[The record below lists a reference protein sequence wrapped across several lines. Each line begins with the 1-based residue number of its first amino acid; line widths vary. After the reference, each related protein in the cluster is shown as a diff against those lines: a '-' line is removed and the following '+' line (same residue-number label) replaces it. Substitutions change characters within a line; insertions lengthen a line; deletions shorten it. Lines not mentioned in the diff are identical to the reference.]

1 MIDPISIS
9 LAFSAAQSAISGIKQ
24 AIAMGK
30 DVNSIIGQV
39 GHFFESAD
47 QVHMASIQ
55 AKHSSMGKSDAQL
68 GRQAL
73 EFAMHSNQLREDE
86 RALKD
91 MIYWQL
97 GKPQIWEEM
106 VKERA
111 RLLKEKR
118 EGEAALAKAKQAHKE
133 KMAKYFMLALYV
145 LAGGLVIGAF
155 IMLGVQFYSMAEQQ
169 KEFEAAQAKRA
180 KIIREQ
186 QWAREQEQKKQL
198 EAASKSG
205 G

>member
-1 MIDPISIS
+1 MIDPITIS

-39 GHFFESAD
+39 GHFFQSAD
-47 QVHMASIQ
+47 QVHMASIK
-55 AKHSSMGKSDAQL
+55 AKHGAMDKSDAEI
-68 GRQAL
+68 GRMAL

-91 MIYWQL
+91 MIIWQL

-106 VKERA
+106 IAERT
-111 RLLKEKR
+111 RLLTQKR
-118 EGEAALAKAKQAHKE
+118 EGEEAVAKAKQAHKE
-133 KMAKYFMLALYV
+133 KMAQYGLLAMYIISG
-145 LAGGLVIGAF
+145 AIVISAF
-155 IMLGVQFYSMAEQQ
+155 IMIGIQIYSMAEEK
-169 KEFEAAQAKRA
+169 KEFEAAQARVL
-180 KIIREQ
+180 KIR
-186 QWAREQEQKKQL
+186 REQEYTREQERKQQA
-198 EAASKSG
+198 EAAAKTG

>member
-1 MIDPISIS
+1 MDPITIG

-39 GHFFESAD
+39 GHFFQAAD
-47 QVHMASIQ
+47 QVHVASIK
-55 AKHSSMGKSDAQL
+55 AKHGAMDKSDAQL
-68 GRQAL
+68 GRMAL

-91 MIYWQL
+91 MIIWQL

-106 VKERA
+106 VAERT

-118 EGEAALAKAKQAHKE
+118 DGEEAVAKAKQAHKE
-133 KMAKYFMLALYV
+133 KMANYGMLTMYIISGAI
-145 LAGGLVIGAF
+145 VISAF
-155 IMLGVQFYSMAEQQ
+155 VMVGIQVYSMAEE
-169 KEFEAAQAKRA
+169 KKAFEAAQARVL
-180 KIIREQ
+180 KIR
-186 QWAREQEQKKQL
+186 REQEYMRDLEIKKQTDNAL
-198 EAASKSG
+198 GIKN
-205 G
+205 